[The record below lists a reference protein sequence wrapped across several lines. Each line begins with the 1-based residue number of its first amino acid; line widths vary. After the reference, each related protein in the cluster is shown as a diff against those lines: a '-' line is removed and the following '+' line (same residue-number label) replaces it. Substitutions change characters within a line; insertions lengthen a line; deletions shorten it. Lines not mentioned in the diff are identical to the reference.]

1 MSLQKGSRI
10 QSNLS
15 PPQNIKFRSSRLTQN
30 MNLAPDGPI
39 RICTN
44 IKKVLHNNKTDT
56 ASPNTNMDR
65 YICIGYLS
73 NNPRIY
79 THEGAEG
86 SVTSILVGISTLN
99 PSAAVDIIIPGI
111 CGCQCSSFKSF

>member
-1 MSLQKGSRI
+1 MVRLEFARI
-10 QSNLS
+10 LKRCC
-15 PPQNIKFRSSRLTQN
+15 ITTKLTQHHQ
-30 MNLAPDGPI
+30 
-39 RICTN
+39 TQ
-44 IKKVLHNNKTDT
+44 TW
-56 ASPNTNMDR
+56 
-65 YICIGYLS
+65 IGTFA
-73 NNPRIY
+73 